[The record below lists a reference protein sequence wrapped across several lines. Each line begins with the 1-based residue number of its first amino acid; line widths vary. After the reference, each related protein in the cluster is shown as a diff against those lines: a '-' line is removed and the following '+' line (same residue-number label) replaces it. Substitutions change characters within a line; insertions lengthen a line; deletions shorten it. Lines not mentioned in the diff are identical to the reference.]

1 MKTLFLACLVTFSI
15 LLSPMFS
22 TSFDAVAGR
31 TQAGYGGEECACG
44 MPAPPTCY
52 DEATWQRC
60 DGSRDS
66 SMASSSWEDEGMT
79 SDGPVDY
86 TSGVLMLLVAAMLTS
101 RAIRFP

>member
-1 MKTLFLACLVTFSI
+1 MI
-15 LLSPMFS
+15 S

-44 MPAPPTCY
+44 LPAPPICY

-60 DGSRDS
+60 DTGSGY
-66 SMASSSWEDEGMT
+66 MVASSEGDESKT
-79 SDGPVDY
+79 SDVPVDY
-86 TSGVLMLLVAAMLTS
+86 TSGILMLLVAAMLTS